1 MTLGEKRDR
10 IKKHCESVG
19 DCSDCSLY
27 YKIPTKDNCYEDIM
41 LVPKHYEIL
50 FGGDSDNPYWNRIE
64 VIAKRQRDKGIKTY
78 GQGLEM
84 DTVGIIK
91 RLEYLEEELIDGL
104 FYVEH
109 IKEWLREKD

>member
-19 DCSDCSLY
+19 DCTDCSLY

-78 GQGLEM
+78 GQGLENNPLAIM
-84 DTVGIIK
+84 K
-91 RLEYLEEELIDGL
+91 RIEHLEEELIDGL
-104 FYVEH
+104 MYCEW
-109 IKEWLREKD
+109 IKEAIKERE